1 MSWRSVSIRFLPEE
15 NAPARVELRALSS
28 ESANCDSDVFAD
40 AFDDVQKALRIE
52 FTPSFDA
59 AAKRTHAKKS
69 KKLLA
74 FLRDVFKYFPRW
86 RMRQPP
92 ECIE

>member
-1 MSWRSVSIRFLPEE
+1 VSIRFLPEE
-15 NAPARVELRALSS
+15 NAPARVELRTLSS
-28 ESANCDSDVFAD
+28 ESANCDSDDFAD

-52 FTPSFDA
+52 LTPSFDA
-59 AAKRTHAKKS
+59 ASKRVRAKKS

-74 FLRDVFKYFPRW
+74 FQHDVFKYFLRW